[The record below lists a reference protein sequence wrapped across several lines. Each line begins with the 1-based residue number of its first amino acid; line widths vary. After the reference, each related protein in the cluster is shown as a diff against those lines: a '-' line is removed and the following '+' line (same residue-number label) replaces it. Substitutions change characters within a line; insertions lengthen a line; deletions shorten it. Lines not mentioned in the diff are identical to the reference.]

1 MSNWRKEEVEP
12 KAKLLPR
19 RRYHYAMARFVR
31 VAWPRMRGVCMG
43 QLRRAERGI
52 REARVSALYKE
63 RRPGVE
69 GRLQLLLIKRR

>member
-1 MSNWRKEEVEP
+1 
-12 KAKLLPR
+12 
-19 RRYHYAMARFVR
+19 MARFVR
-31 VAWPRMRGVCMG
+31 VAWPRMRGVCLG